1 MKKTEEQC
9 LGIYIHIPFCLKKC
23 SYCDFLS
30 FSAEKAEQE
39 NYIFALL
46 KEIMKWGEYYGKKG
60 KDYQIITIYF
70 GGGTPSVLEPA
81 YIEKIF
87 STLEKNYTIKSDAE
101 ITIECNPKTA
111 DYDKFCSYLKAGIN
125 RLSMGLQSVHNEELK
140 QIGRIHTWEDFLQ
153 TYHVA
158 ESAGFSN
165 INLDIISALPDQ
177 TYDSYHKTLEQ
188 VVHLNPKHISSYSL
202 IIEEGT
208 PFFDMYSQG
217 LLHLPDEDLERQMY
231 YHTNK
236 FLEQNGYHRYEIS
249 NYAKAGYESKHNSSY
264 WKRKNYLGFGLGASS
279 LVDNIRFQN
288 VNDFKQYIQRYFQ
301 NNENYSNNIEEILPY
316 YKEVQILSK
325 REQMEEFMFLGLR
338 LTEGI
343 SKSEFEKL
351 YKRNFDK
358 VYGKVCSRLA
368 GMGLVY
374 CEEDNVRLTNRGID
388 VSNQVMAEFLLEN
401 KVSETL

>member
-1 MKKTEEQC
+1 MNVNSKT
-9 LGIYIHIPFCLKKC
+9 I
-23 SYCDFLS
+23 
-30 FSAEKAEQE
+30 
-39 NYIFALL
+39 
-46 KEIMKWGEYYGKKG
+46 
-60 KDYQIITIYF
+60 
-70 GGGTPSVLEPA
+70 
-81 YIEKIF
+81 
-87 STLEKNYTIKSDAE
+87 
-101 ITIECNPKTA
+101 
-111 DYDKFCSYLKAGIN
+111 
-125 RLSMGLQSVHNEELK
+125 
-140 QIGRIHTWEDFLQ
+140 
-153 TYHVA
+153 
-158 ESAGFSN
+158 
-165 INLDIISALPDQ
+165 
-177 TYDSYHKTLEQ
+177 
-188 VVHLNPKHISSYSL
+188 
-202 IIEEGT
+202 
-208 PFFDMYSQG
+208 
-217 LLHLPDEDLERQMY
+217 
-231 YHTNK
+231 
-236 FLEQNGYHRYEIS
+236 NGYHRYEIS

-401 KVSETL
+401 KVSEIL